1 MASEA
6 APAAVPAGGLQRR
19 IGRFVVRHWPLCALL
34 VVAVMACN
42 VFIRL
47 GALPVNDS
55 DEARYGVSAFEM
67 LRRHSFLVTT
77 YALRP
82 EYWNLKPPL
91 GYWLIALS
99 YRLLGA
105 GPFSLR
111 LPSALSGI
119 AAVGL
124 TIFASR
130 RWLGRR
136 ESILAGLVLASGF
149 GFLSHHGVRSG
160 DLDAALTLLVL
171 LAALQVPRFAER
183 PWRVVAFGALLS
195 LGFLLKSFAILPI
208 VIVTALYLAWT
219 GEWRRL
225 RWGPCLLALLTFAL
239 PVATWAGLRWRAD
252 GSPMFLERMVS
263 EDLMARSTRVID
275 KVSYHPYS
283 YAIAIFDRFAPW
295 PLLVLLVFALAWF
308 LRHRREPTRFRWLRP
323 QGALLLLLLWA
334 LVPLV
339 LFSIAKTHHHWYL
352 DPTYP
357 AWAMLTAAAILQL
370 LEWTRPAWRNAA
382 LVACVALPLL
392 ACELRLAYRVAHDG
406 RHCREQLALVHLKDR
421 RAQLGTRLRTPP
433 LRHSERFIL
442 EAMDGFDVDEIADAK
457 QAPSAW
463 PSLIKAEEA
472 LGATMISSSSEV
484 GRATKRKD
492 HADDRR
498 AVAGRAGT
506 GSGGDAPRAGAR
518 P

>member
-1 MASEA
+1 MAVEA
-6 APAAVPAGGLQRR
+6 APEAVPAGGLQRR
-19 IGRFVVRHWPLCALL
+19 IGRLVVRRWPLCAVL
-34 VVAVMACN
+34 VMVVMACN

-47 GALPVNDS
+47 GALPINDS
-55 DEARYGVSAFEM
+55 DEARYGVSAYEM

-82 EYWNLKPPL
+82 EHWNLKPPL

-99 YRLLGA
+99 YRLFGA
-105 GPFSLR
+105 SPFGLR

-124 TIFASR
+124 TILASR

-136 ESILAGLVLASGF
+136 ASILAGLVLASGF

-171 LAALQVPRFAER
+171 LAALQVPHFAER

-208 VIVTALYLAWT
+208 VVVTALYLAWT
-219 GEWRRL
+219 GQWRVL

-239 PVATWAGLRWRAD
+239 PVATWAALRWRAD
-252 GSPMFLERMVS
+252 GSPVFLERMVS
-263 EDLMARSTRVID
+263 EDLIARSTRVID
-275 KVSYHPYS
+275 KVDYQSYD

-295 PLLVLLVFALAWF
+295 PLLVVAVFALAWH
-308 LRHRREPTRFRWLRP
+308 LRRRGEPTRFRWLQPR
-323 QGALLLLLLWA
+323 GSLLLLLLWA

-339 LFSIAKTHHHWYL
+339 LFSAARTHHHWYL

-357 AWAMLTAAAILQL
+357 AWAMLAAAAAVEL
-370 LEWTRPAWRNAA
+370 LDWTRPARRNAA
-382 LVACVALPLL
+382 LVACVVLPLL
-392 ACELRLAYRVAHDG
+392 ACELRIAYRVGHDG
-406 RHCREQLALVHLKDR
+406 RHCREQLALAHLKAR
-421 RAQLGTRLRTPP
+421 RAQLGARLRTPP

-442 EAMDGFDVDEIADAK
+442 EAMDGFEVDEAAEAK
-457 QAPSAW
+457 QAPREW
-463 PSLIKAEEA
+463 GRWIKAAEQA
-472 LGATMISSSSEV
+472 GPA
-484 GRATKRKD
+484 G
-492 HADDRR
+492 DRPPSR
-498 AVAGRAGT
+498 SRN
-506 GSGGDAPRAGAR
+506 
-518 P
+518 